1 MAMRVGVVFPGQG
14 SQFVGMATDI
24 IRSSP
29 RAAEVFMRAARIL
42 GYDLAALTR
51 NGPQEKLTRTAYA
64 QPAIFVTNFA
74 LYVALE
80 GALKPVA
87 GAGHSFGEYCSLT
100 VAGAMSFE
108 DALLLVKVRG
118 LAMEA
123 AAELTPG
130 GMSAILGLGVETI
143 RELVARARSES
154 GRVQIANFNTPT
166 QIVVSG
172 DLAAVRHVGELAV
185 SAGAKRVVP
194 LNVSGAWHS
203 ELMLPARESFESA
216 VADAAIAQPR
226 FPVISNVDAR
236 PYTSVAAIR
245 LNLVRSVT
253 DEVLWHQTLLRMLDE
268 RLDLIVEFG
277 AQAVLAP
284 MMKRLPGAPAAMHVG
299 DSAGVAQLLE
309 RLGASVH
316 A

>member
-1 MAMRVGVVFPGQG
+1 V
-14 SQFVGMATDI
+14 
-24 IRSSP
+24 
-29 RAAEVFMRAARIL
+29 RAARVL
-42 GYDLAALTR
+42 GYDLAALTHS
-51 NGPQEKLTRTAYA
+51 GPQEKLTRTCYA

-74 LYVALE
+74 LYAAL
-80 GALKPVA
+80 GDALTPSA
-87 GAGHSFGEYCSLT
+87 GAGHSFGEYCSLA
-100 VAGAMSFE
+100 VAGALSFE

-123 AAELTPG
+123 AAELAPG

-143 RELVARARSES
+143 RELVARASSES

-172 DLAAVRHVGELAV
+172 DLAAVRHVGELAS

-216 VADAAIAQPR
+216 VADAMISLPR
-226 FPVISNVDAR
+226 FPVISNVDAQR
-236 PYTSVAAIR
+236 YTSVQAIR
-245 LNLVRSVT
+245 TNLVRSVT
-253 DEVLWHQTLLRMLDE
+253 DEVLWHQTLLRIFEE

-284 MMKRLPGAPAAMHVG
+284 MMKRMSGAPPAVHVG
-299 DSAGVAQLLE
+299 DSAGVVQLLE